1 VARVDV
7 VIVGAGTTGAVVAAR
22 LHERGKAVL
31 LLEAG
36 PGEPAPSG
44 LDPFAAL
51 AVPGRTWPGL
61 VATRATGGPSTPY
74 WQGRGVGGTSAI
86 NGMMA
91 CWGRPADYDGWGLS
105 GWSWT
110 ELAPAR
116 RRVEATLPLRWPR
129 RLGPVNAAFAAAG
142 AEAGIELERPPFT
155 AAGRHRV
162 TVAQAYGVTAR
173 PESKVDRVLF
183 EGRRATGVRL
193 ASGEEIEAAAVVV
206 SAGALHS
213 PMLLARSG
221 IDRPGVGANL
231 QDHPAV
237 RVVVPVGEDD
247 RVPDRRRLP
256 FGVVGRH
263 GDIQFVPMD
272 YTDDRAIGGITVALM
287 RARSRGHVS
296 DDGIRFDQLEDE
308 RDRVAL
314 EAGLGLVERLVPGAQ
329 LPSVDDLGDVFH
341 AAGTCRMGD
350 ASDPDAVV
358 DTAGRVLGYQALR
371 VADASILPTLPAVN
385 PMLTCVLVGERI
397 VERW

>member
-1 VARVDV
+1 
-7 VIVGAGTTGAVVAAR
+7 
-22 LHERGKAVL
+22 
-31 LLEAG
+31 
-36 PGEPAPSG
+36 
-44 LDPFAAL
+44 
-51 AVPGRTWPGL
+51 
-61 VATRATGGPSTPY
+61 
-74 WQGRGVGGTSAI
+74 
-86 NGMMA
+86 
-91 CWGRPADYDGWGLS
+91 
-105 GWSWT
+105 
-110 ELAPAR
+110 
-116 RRVEATLPLRWPR
+116 
-129 RLGPVNAAFAAAG
+129 
-142 AEAGIELERPPFT
+142 
-155 AAGRHRV
+155 
-162 TVAQAYGVTAR
+162 
-173 PESKVDRVLF
+173 
-183 EGRRATGVRL
+183 
-193 ASGEEIEAAAVVV
+193 
-206 SAGALHS
+206 
-213 PMLLARSG
+213 MLLARSG